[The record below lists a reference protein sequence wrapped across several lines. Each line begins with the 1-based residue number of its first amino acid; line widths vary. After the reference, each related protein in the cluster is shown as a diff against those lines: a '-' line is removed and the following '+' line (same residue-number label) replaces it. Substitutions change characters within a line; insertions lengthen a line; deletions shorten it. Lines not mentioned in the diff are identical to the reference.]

1 MIIYGIKNCDTMK
14 KARAWLDQHSIQYQF
29 HDYKKDGLTPELLTQ
44 FIQQLGVEQV
54 LNKRG
59 TSYRALSD
67 EIKNNLTPA
76 TAFAAI
82 LANSSLIKRPILVH
96 QNQYYVGF
104 SAEQYQQIISQ

>member
-14 KARAWLDQHSIQYQF
+14 KARAWLDQHGMQYRF

-44 FIQQLGVEQV
+44 FIQKLGLEQV

-76 TAFAAI
+76 TAFAAV
-82 LANSSLIKRPILVH
+82 LANPSLIKRPILVH
-96 QNQYYVGF
+96 KNQYYVGF